1 MKKYLSYLSVFV
13 LVGTVAIFLG
23 QHSIEFFTNTFSA
36 ENSSMGVL
44 GYMLT
49 GGGFFLWLMIFLWN
63 SKTKLEKTTAFVMM
77 VVSLL
82 GELGTAIFNMYMH
95 TVADA
100 GIQLT
105 EADVKGIYLLI
116 GVLAVAHSLSLM
128 IKFAGEE
135 VIKAFQ
141 DDDGDGIPNIIDRK
155 NNHQQNQPRPQQ
167 PQQRPAYA
175 ANTEKTVLANEE
187 NPTPRQ

>member
-1 MKKYLSYLSVFV
+1 MKKYISYLSVAV
-13 LVGTVAIFLG
+13 LVVTVAIFLG

-63 SKTKLEKTTAFVMM
+63 SKTKLQKTTAFVMM
-77 VVSLL
+77 VICLL

-95 TVADA
+95 TIADA
-100 GIQLT
+100 GFSLT
-105 EADVKGIYLLI
+105 ESDVKGIYLLV
-116 GVLAVAHSLSLM
+116 GALTVAHGVSLV

-135 VIKAFQ
+135 VINAFR
-141 DDDGDGIPNIIDRK
+141 DDDGDGTPNILDKEDNR
-155 NNHQQNQPRPQQ
+155 QQ
-167 PQQRPAYA
+167 PKKPANTSAQRPAYA
-175 ANTEKTVLANEE
+175 ANTEKTELADGE

>member
-23 QHSIEFFTNTFSA
+23 QHSIEFFTSTFSA

-105 EADVKGIYLLI
+105 EADVKGIYLHI

-135 VIKAFQ
+135 VI
-141 DDDGDGIPNIIDRK
+141 IS
-155 NNHQQNQPRPQQ
+155 
-167 PQQRPAYA
+167 
-175 ANTEKTVLANEE
+175 
-187 NPTPRQ
+187 

>member
-1 MKKYLSYLSVFV
+1 MKKYLSYLSVAV
-13 LVGTVAIFLG
+13 LVLTVAIFMG

-63 SKTKLEKTTAFVMM
+63 SKTKLQKTTAFVMM
-77 VVSLL
+77 AICLF
-82 GELGTAIFNMYMH
+82 GELGTALFNMYMH
-95 TVADA
+95 TIADA
-100 GIQLT
+100 GFSLT
-105 EADVKGIYLLI
+105 ESDVKGIYLLI
-116 GVLAVAHSLSLM
+116 GVLTMAHGVSLV

-135 VIKAFQ
+135 VIRAFQ

-155 NNHQQNQPRPQQ
+155 DNRQQNQQR

-175 ANTEKTVLANEE
+175 ANTEKTVLANDE

>member
-1 MKKYLSYLSVFV
+1 MKKYISYLSVAV
-13 LVGTVAIFLG
+13 LVVTVAIFLG

-36 ENSSMGVL
+36 DNSSMGVL
-44 GYMLT
+44 GYALT
-49 GGGFFLWLMIFLWN
+49 GGGVYLWLMIFLWL

-77 VVSLL
+77 VISLL

-95 TVADA
+95 TIADA
-100 GIQLT
+100 GFSLT
-105 EADVKGIYLLI
+105 ESDIKGVYLLV
-116 GVLAVAHSLSLM
+116 GVLAVAHGVSLI

-135 VIKAFQ
+135 VINAFK

-155 NNHQQNQPRPQQ
+155 DNRQQ
-167 PQQRPAYA
+167 PKQPANTPAQRPAYA
-175 ANTEKTVLANEE
+175 ANTEKTELASGE